1 MLIAR
6 GVIKMQLHE
15 QLHEILHL
23 IQKNTAYARL
33 LELIAADGTAVASVG
48 TSARTYVLSALHAD
62 VRKPTLVITANSER
76 ARLLFA
82 DLKAYSV
89 DAGLF
94 LDVETMPYDSLSPSP
109 ASVGRRLAA
118 LDTMASGEASIWV
131 TSVQAATRVMA
142 PRSAQLH
149 RPLILKIGD
158 EIDLHDLAARLG
170 AMGYVRAPLVES
182 QGQFSLRGGIIDIFP
197 TNAGA
202 PVRVEFFGD
211 EVDSIRS
218 FNVAS
223 QRSVEKLKGINIY
236 GCRQV
241 ALTEDNVAK
250 ALAQLTGPYP
260 EWLEEEVGKLKDM
273 HYFEGIDKYLP
284 FLYGKAATVMDYLSP
299 DALVIVDEPEET
311 LQAAQQHL
319 SQQVSYIDHLAEHRS
334 IIKPPYPYFRKPK
347 EILSRTRLELTSLGE
362 AKSTLAIKASPV
374 QPLAGRVEQLSD
386 RINDYL
392 GLGLTVILALHD
404 RGQLDKMA
412 QILGNSKIPYTS
424 GAGESVGDAKTVL
437 LVTGDISGG
446 FTSPD
451 LGLALISYTDIFG
464 RKAIQQKSIAQSKG
478 RAIADIADLKAGDY
492 VVHSTHGIAV
502 YGGLQRREVAGIV
515 RDYALLEYAGTDRL
529 FVPIEQ
535 LDRITKYIGVAGEAP
550 IVSRLGGS
558 EWLKAK
564 KKAKASVKKV
574 AYDLLSLYAE
584 RSKARGTAFTP
595 DSPWQQE
602 LEDAF
607 AYQETPDQLTAI
619 DDVKKDMEDVKP
631 MDRLIC
637 GDVGYGKTEVAV
649 RAAFKAIVDGKQV
662 MVLVPTTILAQQ
674 HYTTFNERLSQFP
687 VTVEMISRFKSP
699 AQQKDIITRF
709 NKGKVDVLIGTHRLF
724 SQDVKP
730 FDLGLVVIDEEQ
742 RFGVNHK
749 EKLRNFKK
757 SVDVLTLSAT
767 PIPRTLQ
774 MSIAGVRDMSVIETP
789 PEHRQPI
796 ITHVGRYDQEM
807 VVQAVRREL
816 GRGGQIYYV
825 HNRVDTIDR
834 VAARLHALIP
844 EARVAV
850 AHGQM
855 SEHQL
860 EKIMLAFLAKKYDV
874 LVCTTI
880 IESGIDIPSVNTLIV
895 DMAEILGL
903 AQLYQLRG
911 RVGRSDQ
918 RAYAYFFFSPQR
930 ILTLQAFERLKTI
943 SDFTELGSGMKI
955 ALRDLEIRGAGDLLG
970 AEQHGHMSA
979 IGFELYCQM
988 LREAIEQFEGKP
1000 VFEPVEIRIDLPV
1013 NAYLPDTY
1021 IAEESLRIE
1030 TYKRIIMARDIDDVR
1045 QASFELK
1052 DRFGTPPQAVNTLLD
1067 IAKLR
1072 LLARHLGITE
1082 ITYQNGRIRISSLR
1096 LTKQQEMVLANQYDN
1111 VAFHSQRNYLVVTKL
1126 VQDQIIAFLLALFD
1140 DIIIVLTTEVM
1151 KSQKAR

>member
-1 MLIAR
+1 MLFAR
-6 GVIKMQLHE
+6 RVIIMQLHE
-15 QLHEILHL
+15 TLHL
-23 IQKNTAYARL
+23 TQKNKEYAML
-33 LELIAADGTAVASVG
+33 LDLVASDTDNGTAVVSVG
-48 TSARTYVLSALHAD
+48 SAARAYVLAALHTD
-62 VRKPTLVITANSER
+62 VKKPTLVITANSER
-76 ARLLFA
+76 ARLLVG
-82 DLKAYSV
+82 DLKAYGV
-89 DAGLF
+89 DAELF
-94 LDVETMPYDSLSPSP
+94 LDVETMPYDSLSPSA
-109 ASVGRRLAA
+109 ASVGRRLAV
-118 LDTMASGEASIWV
+118 LDKMATGVPSMWV
-131 TSVQAATRVMA
+131 APVQAAARIMA

-158 EIDLHDLAARLG
+158 EIDLHNLASQLVV
-170 AMGYVRAPLVES
+170 MGYVRVPLVEG
-182 QGQFSLRGGIIDIFP
+182 QGQFGLRGGIIDIFP
-197 TNAGA
+197 SNAAA
-202 PVRVEFFGD
+202 PVRIEFFGD
-211 EVDSIRS
+211 EIDSIRS

-223 QRSVEKLKGINIY
+223 QRSVAQLKEIRIY

-241 ALTEDNVAK
+241 ALTEDNVQK
-250 ALAQLTGPYP
+250 ALSQLTGPYS
-260 EWLEEEVGKLKDM
+260 EWLEEEVGRLKDLQ
-273 HYFEGIDKYLP
+273 YFEGIDKYLP
-284 FLYGKAATVMDYLSP
+284 FLYGRAETVMDYLP
-299 DALVIVDEPEET
+299 KDALIIVDEPQET
-311 LQAAQQHL
+311 LQSAEQHL
-319 SQQVSYIDHLAEHRS
+319 VQQISYAEHLAEHKS
-334 IIKPPYPYFRKPK
+334 IVKPPHPYFRKPK
-347 EILSRTRLELTSLGE
+347 QILGRARLGLTSLGE
-362 AKSTLAIKASPV
+362 AKSNLRIKASPI
-374 QPLAGRVEQLSD
+374 QPLAGRVDQLGD
-386 RINDYL
+386 RIKDYV
-392 GLGLTVILALHD
+392 GLGLTVVLALHD
-404 RGQLDKMA
+404 ENQLGKMA
-412 QILGNSKIPYTS
+412 GTLAKSDIPHP
-424 GAGESVGDAKTVL
+424 AL
-437 LVTGDISGG
+437 LVTGDVSGG
-446 FTSPD
+446 FVSPD
-451 LGLALISYTDIFG
+451 LGIALISYTDIFG
-464 RKAIQQKSIAQSKG
+464 RKTVQQKSTIRVKG
-478 RAIADIADLKAGDY
+478 RAIASISDLNVGDY

-535 LDRITKYIGVAGEAP
+535 LDRITKYIGAAGEDPA
-550 IVSRLGGS
+550 ISRLGS
-558 EWLKAK
+558 ADWLKAK
-564 KKAKASVKKV
+564 KKAKISVKKV

-607 AYQETPDQLTAI
+607 VYEETPDQLTAI
-619 DDVKKDMEDVKP
+619 EDVKHDMEDIKP

-674 HYTTFNERLSQFP
+674 HYTTFSDRLSQFP
-687 VTVEMISRFKSP
+687 VTVEMVSRFKSA

-709 NKGKVDVLIGTHRLF
+709 NKGKVDVLIGTHRLL

-742 RFGVNHK
+742 RFGVNDK
-749 EKLRNFKK
+749 EKLRSFKK

-834 VAARLHALIP
+834 VAARLHELVP

-860 EKIMLAFLAKKYDV
+860 EKIMLAFLEKKYDI

-918 RAYAYFFFSPQR
+918 RAYAYFFFSPQKL
-930 ILTLQAFERLKTI
+930 LTVQAFERLKTI

-955 ALRDLEIRGAGDLLG
+955 ALRDLEIRGAGNLLG

-988 LREAIEQFEGKP
+988 LREAIEELEGKP

-1021 IAEESLRIE
+1021 IGEESLRIE
-1030 TYKRIIMARDIDDVR
+1030 VYKRIVMARDVADLN
-1045 QASFELK
+1045 QASLELT
-1052 DRFGTPPQAVNTLLD
+1052 DRFGTPPQTVNTLLD

-1072 LLARHLGITE
+1072 LLARELGITE
-1082 ITYQNGRIRISSLR
+1082 ITYQNGRIRVSSLR
-1096 LTKQQEMVLANQYDN
+1096 LTKQQEMVLASLYNN

-1126 VQDQIIAFLLALFD
+1126 EQSKIITFLLALFD
-1140 DIIIVLTTEVM
+1140 DIMVALTTEVM